1 MYFINKT
8 THPYMRNFLTI
19 FLEYLALLNS
29 TKSSE
34 KQRKKLNKNTIL
46 KTQVTLFVP
55 GKEQIKTTKKRSC
68 RGYIASLQQN
78 YFPGQSWVFQEETS
92 DLLKMITIN
101 LQYIRNTSQ
110 FFKSLFSLFFIPILN
125 VTLDHTS

>member
-1 MYFINKT
+1 
-8 THPYMRNFLTI
+8 MRNFLTI

-55 GKEQIKTTKKRSC
+55 GKEQIKTKKKGPAEDTLLPYNRIIFQDSL
-68 RGYIASLQQN
+68 GY
-78 YFPGQSWVFQEETS
+78 
-92 DLLKMITIN
+92 
-101 LQYIRNTSQ
+101 
-110 FFKSLFSLFFIPILN
+110 FKRKQA
-125 VTLDHTS
+125 TY